1 MHKFIHADRKTPGRR
16 PHSFGFT
23 LIELMIV
30 VAIIGVISAIAV
42 PSYQESVRKSRRSEV
57 RGQLLEV
64 AQYLQ
69 RFYSQNDS
77 FMQDRSGTATSIP
90 TALALVPRT
99 ATAGNQAYT
108 ISFTTPIAGTTNPS
122 VSTFKIQAVRRVGG
136 PMAGDKCGDFLLDN
150 TGARSVANATD
161 TAANCWR

>member
-1 MHKFIHADRKTPGRR
+1 MQRFFFANAKTISKRAYVP
-16 PHSFGFT
+16 GFT

-30 VAIIGVISAIAV
+30 VAIIGVITAIAI

-77 FMQDRSGTATSIP
+77 FMQDRSGTATTIP

-122 VSTFKIQAVRRVGG
+122 VSEFKIQAVRRVGG

-150 TGARSVANATD
+150 TGVRGVASATD
-161 TAANCWR
+161 SAANCWR